1 MELVKIKKVDC
12 MAKEFPGDVAIVPV
26 CGASLRLLALGA
38 WESKAAE
45 QTSRALVPESWDQ
58 EGPWQQHSMSLC
70 IKPRAG
76 GGGGHQILEGHGAD

>member
-1 MELVKIKKVDC
+1 MELVKIKKGDC
-12 MAKEFPGDVAIVPV
+12 VAREFPGNVAIAPV
-26 CGASLRLLALGA
+26 HGASLRLLALGA

-58 EGPWQQHSMSLC
+58 EGPWQQHSMSLY

-76 GGGGHQILEGHGAD
+76 GGGEHQILEGCGAG